1 MSLLKNK
8 LEEVFRDV
16 FDDENISLK
25 NNMNSD
31 DIKNWDSLN
40 HVKLI
45 LACEEAF
52 NIKFDVQ
59 DIDDLKNIKDL
70 ISLIENKASQ

>member
-1 MSLLKNK
+1 MKRDEKKIIGIISEVLNTDDNQINLK
-8 LEEVFRDV
+8 
-16 FDDENISLK
+16 SA
-25 NNMNSD
+25 SD
-31 DIKNWDSLN
+31 NIKNWDSLN

-59 DIDDLKNIKDL
+59 DIDDLKNVKDL